1 MPAPV
6 PRPDLCV
13 LRLTCALAAMPV
25 GMTAAWAQSSQDLEQ
40 IQEQI
45 DQGKIEAGELKQ
57 KADSL
62 AKDVSRAQRRSVPAL
77 QRDQPRLQQ

>member
-1 MPAPV
+1 MHAPV
-6 PRPDLCV
+6 LRPDLRV

-25 GMTAAWAQSSQDLEQ
+25 SITAAWAQSSQDLEQ

-45 DQGKIEAGELKQ
+45 DQGKIEASELKQ

-62 AKDVSRAQRRSVPAL
+62 AKDVCLLYTSPSP
-77 QRDQPRLQQ
+77 RD